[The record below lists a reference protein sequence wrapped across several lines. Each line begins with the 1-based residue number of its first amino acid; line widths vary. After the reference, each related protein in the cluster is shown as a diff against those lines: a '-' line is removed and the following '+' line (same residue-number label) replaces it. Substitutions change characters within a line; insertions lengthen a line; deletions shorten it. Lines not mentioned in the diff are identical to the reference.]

1 MNDTTGFA
9 HPLTYPLHY
18 RARKRG
24 WVRVLMRC
32 TVDLPV
38 LSSIWRIVCFNFF
51 HSFLINVCLVLDGW
65 TVLYV
70 HSVNG
75 HNDIVQV
82 LMNLGVQ
89 VDFRNWVKMQ
99 CIVRPCVV
107 SREIGNLSLSR
118 ILKLTKGRMIYA
130 MISVTS
136 RNTAAEEEMLRIFIK
151 GQLRKDHIAI
161 ILLTST
167 TIDLTRNM
175 VTMKSS
181 TRRFTILWNG
191 IWEIL

>member
-1 MNDTTGFA
+1 
-9 HPLTYPLHY
+9 
-18 RARKRG
+18 
-24 WVRVLMRC
+24 
-32 TVDLPV
+32 
-38 LSSIWRIVCFNFF
+38 
-51 HSFLINVCLVLDGW
+51 
-65 TVLYV
+65 
-70 HSVNG
+70 
-75 HNDIVQV
+75 
-82 LMNLGVQ
+82 
-89 VDFRNWVKMQ
+89 MQ

-191 IWEIL
+191 IWEILLYYFTTLRSKLRRDWLRVNGNPRSVRCETCSQSYIMPHEAQ